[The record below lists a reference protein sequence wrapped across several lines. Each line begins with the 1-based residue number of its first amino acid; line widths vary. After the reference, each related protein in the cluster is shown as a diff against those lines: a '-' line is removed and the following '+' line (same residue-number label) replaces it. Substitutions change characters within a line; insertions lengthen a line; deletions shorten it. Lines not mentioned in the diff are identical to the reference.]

1 MANGSR
7 LPFLN
12 PQVDPP
18 LKARSYGD
26 AMSRTR
32 ILVLGLVGLLLPV
45 ALAVAAYAISSRVT
59 PTAESPA
66 VQQQSSQTNDES
78 GGKDGQATPSPS
90 ESGSGKCSEPEHA
103 SDPECAASP
112 TPMATPTPSHS
123 SDDSNGSG
131 SDNSG
136 KGSDSSG
143 KGSGGGG
150 HGKDD

>member
-12 PQVDPP
+12 PQVDPT
-18 LKARSYGD
+18 LNARPYGD

-59 PTAESPA
+59 PTADSPA
-66 VQQQSSQTNDES
+66 VQRQGSQTNGNS
-78 GGKDGQATPSPS
+78 SGKDGEATPSPT
-90 ESGSGKCSEPEHA
+90 EGGSGRCSEPEHA
-103 SDPECAASP
+103 SDPECTASP
-112 TPMATPTPSHS
+112 TPTPSRS
-123 SDDSNGSG
+123 SDDS
-131 SDNSG
+131 SG

-143 KGSGGGG
+143 KGSG

>member
-1 MANGSR
+1 MN
-7 LPFLN
+7 
-12 PQVDPP
+12 
-18 LKARSYGD
+18 ARPYGD

-59 PTAESPA
+59 PTADSPA
-66 VQQQSSQTNDES
+66 VQHQSSQSNDES
-78 GGKDGQATPSPS
+78 GGKDVGATPSP
-90 ESGSGKCSEPEHA
+90 EDSGSGRCSEPEHA

-112 TPMATPTPSHS
+112 TPTPSRS
-123 SDDSNGSG
+123 SDDSSG
-131 SDNSG
+131 KGSG

-143 KGSGGGG
+143 KGSG